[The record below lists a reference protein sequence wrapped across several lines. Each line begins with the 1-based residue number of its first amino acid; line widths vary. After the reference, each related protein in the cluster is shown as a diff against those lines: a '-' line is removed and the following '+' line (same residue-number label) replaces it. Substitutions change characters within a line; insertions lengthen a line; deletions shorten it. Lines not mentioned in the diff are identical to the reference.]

1 MASSPTTGGN
11 PENFASL
18 RQTFESAVHELGG
31 AEPDRAKQPI
41 YPRKKELPPSSE
53 PNSHN
58 RALQDAAEA
67 LAALWR
73 TPGARPHRSN
83 RK

>member
-18 RQTFESAVHELGG
+18 RQSFESAVHELGG

-41 YPRKKELPPSSE
+41 YRRKKESAPSSE

-73 TPGARPHRSN
+73 TQGSRLHRST